1 MPPCLPITIHLRHRA
16 PAMAAAENGPS
27 RLWLNAMPGLFV
39 LLWSTGFVGA
49 KYGLP
54 YAEPLTFLLLRFAM
68 VMVLMLPLALAMR
81 VVWPRSIAQL
91 AHVAVAGVLMQGGY
105 LAGVFCSIHLGMSA
119 GVSALIVGLQPI
131 LTAFASAPLFGER
144 LRARQWAGLLLGFG
158 GVLLVVTGR
167 TALSGITPATLAL
180 SAMALLSIT
189 AGTLYQKRYCGA
201 VDLRAGSVIQFC
213 AAGMVLLPL
222 ALGLETMQVRWTG
235 EFMFALA
242 WLVLVLSIGA
252 ISLLYILIRKGAAT
266 TVASF
271 FYLVPPCTAL
281 MAYFIFGETL
291 NAVAVAGMALAA
303 IGVALVVYRRQ

>member
-1 MPPCLPITIHLRHRA
+1 MPD
-16 PAMAAAENGPS
+16 AEN
-27 RLWLNAMPGLFV
+27 RAAQLWLAAMPGLFV
-39 LLWSTGFVGA
+39 LLWSTGFVSA

-54 YAEPLTFLLLRFAM
+54 YAEPLTFLVLRFAL
-68 VMVLMLPLALAMR
+68 VVALMLPLALAMR
-81 VVWPRSIAQL
+81 AVWPRSLAQL
-91 AHVAVAGVLMQGGY
+91 AHVAVVGVLMQGGY

-119 GVSALIVGLQPI
+119 GVSALIVGVQPI

-144 LRARQWAGLLLGFG
+144 LRARQWAGLFLGFG
-158 GVLLVVTGR
+158 GVLLVVLGR

-180 SAMALLSIT
+180 SVLALVSIT

-213 AAGMVLLPL
+213 AAGLVLLPL
-222 ALGLETMQVRWTG
+222 ALAFETMQVRWSR
-235 EFMFALA
+235 EFMLTLA
-242 WLVLVLSIGA
+242 WLVFVLSIGA

-281 MAYFIFGETL
+281 MAYFMFGETL
-291 NAVAVAGMALAA
+291 NAAAMTGMALAA